1 MKRFLAFLLCC
12 APAAVAAID
21 GVVINRTNDQPQAGA
36 TVALFKLGQN
46 GPEQIDQ
53 AKSDAQGKFSIAQQT
68 AGPMPY
74 LLRTAFEGVT
84 YNHMLPPGLPT
95 TGLTLDVYNSSKQPG
110 SAKVSKHMIFFE
122 PAGSEMS
129 VDEAYIFLN
138 DSKTAWNDPENGT
151 LKFYLPLA
159 TKGNVQ
165 VKVTAPGGMPIPAAA
180 EKTSRPDVFM
190 VPTAIKPGETR
201 IDLAYTVPYKD
212 GETYEGRVVTKDDTT
227 YLVIPKGV
235 SMSGANLTDMNIE
248 PRTQAHVYIL
258 KGAVYKVDLSG
269 APLES
274 SPSADAG
281 QESNGPAYEPM
292 MPRVFGKAKWI
303 LALTLGIL
311 AIGFTLLYRAPAPQI
326 AAKEPNARGRR

>member
-1 MKRFLAFLLCC
+1 
-12 APAAVAAID
+12 
-21 GVVINRTNDQPQAGA
+21 
-36 TVALFKLGQN
+36 
-46 GPEQIDQ
+46 
-53 AKSDAQGKFSIAQQT
+53 
-68 AGPMPY
+68 
-74 LLRTAFEGVT
+74 
-84 YNHMLPPGLPT
+84 
-95 TGLTLDVYNSSKQPG
+95 
-110 SAKVSKHMIFFE
+110 
-122 PAGSEMS
+122 
-129 VDEAYIFLN
+129 
-138 DSKTAWNDPENGT
+138 
-151 LKFYLPLA
+151 
-159 TKGNVQ
+159 
-165 VKVTAPGGMPIPAAA
+165 
-180 EKTSRPDVFM
+180 
-190 VPTAIKPGETR
+190 
-201 IDLAYTVPYKD
+201 VPYKD

>member
-1 MKRFLAFLLCC
+1 MKQLFAFVLCC
-12 APAAVAAID
+12 APALAAID
-21 GVVINRTNDQPQAGA
+21 GVVINRTTGQPQAGA
-36 TVALFKLGQN
+36 TVALFNLGQN

-53 AKSDAQGKFSIAQQT
+53 AKSDAQGKFSIAQNPS
-68 AGPMPY
+68 GPMPR

-84 YNHMLPPGLPT
+84 YNHMLPPGAPS

-110 SAKVSKHMIFFE
+110 SAKVSKHMIFFQ

-129 VDEAYIFLN
+129 VNEAYIFVN
-138 DSKTAWNDPENGT
+138 DGKTAWNDPENGT
-151 LKFYLPLA
+151 LKFYLPLT

-165 VKVTAPGGMPIPAAA
+165 VNVTAPGGMPIPAAA
-180 EKTSRPDVFM
+180 EKTFRPDVFM

-201 IDLAYTVPYKD
+201 IDLAYTVPYTD

-235 SMSGANLTDMNIE
+235 TMRGANLTDMNVE

-258 KGAVYKVDLSG
+258 TGAAYKVDLSG
-269 APLES
+269 APLA
-274 SPSADAG
+274 PSTTADAG
-281 QESNGPAYEPM
+281 EENNGPGLEPM

-303 LALTLGIL
+303 IALTLGIL
-311 AIGFTLLYRAPAPQI
+311 AIGFTLLYRAPAPEI